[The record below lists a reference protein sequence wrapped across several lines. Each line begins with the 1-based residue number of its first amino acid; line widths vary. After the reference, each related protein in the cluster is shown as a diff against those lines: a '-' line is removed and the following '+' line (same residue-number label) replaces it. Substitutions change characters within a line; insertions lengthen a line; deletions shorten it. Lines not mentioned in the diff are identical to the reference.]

1 MPRSHPRLA
10 HYGRYDRTAADV
22 AFGDSLEATERAA
35 QDGYK
40 GIDKNLLSTSD
51 LVPIVNHSPV
61 LSSFLGGKFTHRWSG
76 PEWGEGALILDP
88 NRDKGTGSRTWA
100 DVALVTDVEGKR
112 RIRTLEEHVADG
124 VAKGVIQYPESKSQD
139 LQERPEFWANVR
151 DVMERHGHPLVMM
164 ALSDYGHP
172 VRRFAAAKANGF
184 HTAVLPR
191 GNRPVQ
197 YLTTWAPVLDAVWGT
212 AWNPLPT

>member
-124 VAKGVIQYPESKSQD
+124 VAKGVMQYPEAKAQGLLD
-139 LQERPEFWANVR
+139 QEQFWHNVGV
-151 DVMERHGHPLVMM
+151 VMDQFGHPRVMM
-164 ALSDYGHP
+164 MLSTYGHP
-172 VRRFAAAKANGF
+172 VQVFAAAKAQGF

-191 GNRPVQ
+191 GKRPAG
-197 YLTTWAPVLDAVWGT
+197 YLTAWAPVLDAVWGT